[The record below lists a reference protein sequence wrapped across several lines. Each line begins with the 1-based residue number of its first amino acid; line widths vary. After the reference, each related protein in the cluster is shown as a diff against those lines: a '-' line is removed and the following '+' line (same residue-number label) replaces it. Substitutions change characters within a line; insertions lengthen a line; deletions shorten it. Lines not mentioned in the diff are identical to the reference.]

1 MVGFMVC
8 HLGVCKLFVILSTF
22 FGSPPYIAACSQLGS
37 QQHKHGDFVLF
48 TLVQSVLNSLE
59 APVHYV
65 LTGAGAMGSA
75 TALQPF
81 LTSEPFCCKR

>member
-1 MVGFMVC
+1 
-8 HLGVCKLFVILSTF
+8 
-22 FGSPPYIAACSQLGS
+22 
-37 QQHKHGDFVLF
+37 
-48 TLVQSVLNSLE
+48 VLNSLE